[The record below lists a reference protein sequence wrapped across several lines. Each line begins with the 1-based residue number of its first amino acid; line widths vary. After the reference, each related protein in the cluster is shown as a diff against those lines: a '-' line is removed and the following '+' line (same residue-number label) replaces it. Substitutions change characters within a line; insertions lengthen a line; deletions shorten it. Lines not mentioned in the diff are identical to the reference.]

1 MKLTDLKGIGDKTA
15 RLLNKLSVY
24 TAEDL
29 VRLYPRS
36 YDICGKPVLVSEIPE
51 HTGDSLIAVDA
62 VVARTPALKRVRNLQ
77 ILTVTLRDEKG
88 GLLKATWF
96 NMPYLLG
103 SLKPGYRYI
112 FRGRPVFR
120 NGDWVMEQPVLYTM
134 EGYSSQIGIMQPIYP
149 LTRGLS
155 NKIVS
160 KAMQQALDIK
170 ELVPELLP
178 AELRRSNELAEINF
192 AMRAI
197 HFPKDMNDYEAARKR
212 LVFDEFFF
220 FMLNVRRMKENNSR
234 QPNLSRIADDA
245 RTDEFIKKLPY
256 ELTNAQKRT
265 WQEVSSDM
273 NGERLMNRLVQG
285 DVGSGKTIIAVLAL
299 MNTVYAGYQG
309 AMMVPTEV
317 LARQQYDDT
326 CAMFEKYGI
335 NINVSLLI
343 GSMTAS
349 AKKKE
354 RQRIASGEAG
364 IVIGTHALI
373 QAGVEY
379 ANLGLVVTDEQ
390 HRFGVHQRESL
401 TQKGSSVHTLVMSA
415 TPIPRTLAI
424 IIYGDLDISVMNEL
438 PSSRLPIKNAVVGTD
453 YRPNAYRFIENQ
465 VQAGHQAYVICP
477 MVEARE
483 DGDVMEDGRGD
494 TFANTNMHAT
504 IENVVDYTTM
514 LKKNLPSS
522 INVEY
527 LHGKMK
533 PAVKDDIME
542 RFHSGQTQVLVST
555 TVIEVGVNVP
565 NATVMLIENA
575 DRFGLAQ
582 LHQLRGRVG
591 RGAYQSYCIFVGTS
605 NAKKENMDRLGI
617 LRESNDGF
625 RIAEEDLKLRGPGDF
640 FGIRQSGDMQ
650 FTIGDIYK
658 DANLLKAASDAAA
671 AIIEN
676 DPDLENDANAGLRMY
691 FDRTDNKGDVVL

>member
-77 ILTVTLRDEKG
+77 ILTVTLMDEKG

-504 IENVVDYTTM
+504 LENVVDYTTM

-533 PAVKDDIME
+533 PAVKDEIME

>member
-77 ILTVTLRDEKG
+77 ILTVTLGDEKG

-149 LTRGLS
+149 LTKGLS

-234 QPNLSRIADDA
+234 QPNLSRIADDT

-504 IENVVDYTTM
+504 LENVVDYTTM

-533 PAVKDDIME
+533 PAVKDEIME